1 MTSSLQQ
8 QLAAIAATSTHQLD
22 IKAQKAAHG
31 KSLLFEPKIAA
42 SQDFNTLYQICH
54 EGFQE
59 LCLLDPRFAAF
70 AQNLFSEQSKTE
82 DRTQMT
88 KAENEELDAAIE
100 GFLGLVGAR
109 LLLRPAVKAVE
120 WLVRRFRIHEYNA
133 EFAILTFLPY
143 HDHPVFLTLL
153 SIVPRKISPTYRFL
167 YPYMTSYQNP
177 PRQTIVYTATH
188 TPSFFSAL
196 NQYVLKVTKS
206 HHQSPALL
214 SFWASVAT
222 QAVDAQLDETKSG
235 RGNIQRQREEDLLLR
250 ILPVL
255 NEALSLKNAPEL
267 KIGCYMIMT
276 VMASKAS
283 LDDKVLNGMMEAIV
297 YSWSLDTLDGALVSV
312 AILAQE
318 RQGAKLPKT
327 VARGLLRL
335 ERLADR
341 LLDLSQQCR
350 SDRLAFGLVLTIV
363 EKFGKSASSD
373 TTSWLDVVEKTLQ
386 AQIYDD
392 RQMAIIVKS
401 LLVTIHRIDQAA
413 DVTAE
418 QRDQLADLIIRL
430 HQSEAI
436 GRTVTKVIEDE
447 GMDVEQLE
455 MRLKIVMRPAIESK
469 QETEDVD
476 MDDSLPALPDASED
490 LVSTLPAQSTEQ
502 SLLATHDSKLS
513 ATLSKAFLGCVS
525 SEEKLKNFSHAP
537 LLADHDTLF
546 LTFLARF
553 WCESQPALARS
564 SALRLATEHLS
575 SLSDGSA
582 DFQGLIPY
590 VLNALS
596 DKSAGVRRAAAGL
609 AATLTSKTAKKAT
622 KTSIWAQ
629 DSIYGSSSKSIKWL
643 SPEDAFKILSTAVVP
658 SLEECILD
666 GNHIKHVLQSAV
678 DDRVHKHAGSPAHGP
693 ELKSALRAGLCNF
706 LSSHAVNTPLLRVR
720 LGLLSFFDGVGKS
733 ASAARVQ
740 VVLPAV
746 EKWLSLSQAEATS
759 ICKLES
765 LDLLEV
771 DRSHLRAIGS
781 RDAEGV
787 QLLQKIIG
795 GQFGSDRS
803 NIRQAAFERL
813 RAIWPSL
820 KVNIKQEAAQ
830 SLLDLALDPSE
841 TAAAQSKRENAL
853 ETLRAVDLPTQA
865 LVSFLDSVPT
875 AVQLPENPPA
885 SKRRRTSKAEMARF
899 DVRDTEDT
907 TKAIE
912 KLTLVLELVEGS
924 SPENHPELLR
934 GLFQILGELQQYK
947 IQTQSSLV
955 YLQSLIITSLL
966 AIVDQLKTTSETI
979 DQSAIRADLLV
990 DCVRQNA
997 NPQVQNSA
1005 LLLISSLATSVPDT
1019 VLHSVMPIFTFMS
1032 SSTLRQTDEYS
1043 AHVIDQTISRVI
1055 PPLAASLR
1063 KRKRDLVL
1071 GAAELLLSFTAAYEH
1086 IPLHRRLG
1094 LFGQLTK
1101 TMGPDDS
1108 LFAIVAMLLE
1118 RYPTDKAVKRFTVD
1132 LMRLF
1137 DPATNLKASKR
1148 YLDLVEDALQPK
1160 RTVSDALFSLNEKD
1174 PDQIQKAAVHLF
1186 ESLADL
1192 LRDVQLHN
1200 KVLKALK
1207 DDNEN
1212 AAAIRTVF
1220 TQLLERTI
1228 ELSLKF
1234 KDTAILRDACGR
1246 VLSSILRLLP
1256 TPELVKSTDSLL
1268 NHSNVEVRR
1277 TALKAVEAQA
1287 IEVKPNNVS
1296 ARTALLQFLPRIIS
1310 VITNTD
1316 DSNLKHT
1323 AVACIDQISE
1333 KFGKK
1338 DTSAVAMAAE
1348 AIAGEQSLGSKEDR
1362 LRIMSLLCLTSIVEI
1377 LRDDFIP
1384 LIPKVLPKA
1393 FAYLEESIAAESK
1406 SSLHNAVYALLC
1418 AILEH
1423 IPFMFSGHHLDSAL
1437 QLSHKSAA
1445 ADLSEEDDANRQ
1457 QFYLLVAQQ
1466 VDAKEMFGAAE
1477 RNWDSAVQAGYPA
1490 PKEHLAALHRAI
1502 EMRSKSTVVKNAQ
1515 QLFEFLI
1522 KAFDL
1527 RRTKL
1532 MGTKVSDEDAE
1543 ELIEEIG
1550 EVERQINAVAIT
1562 TVMKLNDA
1570 TFRPFFV
1577 RLVEWTASGL
1587 PKKEDRGRMLRA
1599 TSLFVF
1605 LDSFFDKLKSIV
1617 TGYSSYMLD
1626 LAAEV
1631 LGKTSEKSS
1640 EYVHLLESTLSALA
1654 KSFEN
1659 DEDDFWTA
1667 PSHFS
1672 VISGPLL
1679 SLIPAFASQPLSES
1693 HIIPS
1698 LTALAV
1704 AANSPDHHKALN
1716 GAILK
1721 YMRSDSASTRLAA
1734 VKAEHALTEA
1744 IGEEWLGLLPE
1755 MLPFISELQEDEDE
1769 QVEQETARWIRRIEE
1784 VLGESLEGMLQ

>member
-1 MTSSLQQ
+1 MSSLQQ

-22 IKAQKAAHG
+22 LKAQKAAHG

-42 SQDFNTLYQICH
+42 SQDFNTVYQICH

-88 KAENEELDAAIE
+88 KAQNEELDAVLE
-100 GFLGLVGAR
+100 SFLGLVGAR
-109 LLLRPAVKAVE
+109 LLLKPAVKAVE
-120 WLVRRFRIHEYNA
+120 WLVRRFRIHEYNT
-133 EFAILTFLPY
+133 EFTILTFLPY
-143 HDHPVFLTLL
+143 HSHPVFLTLL

-188 TPSFFSAL
+188 TPAFFSAL

-222 QAVDAQLDETKSG
+222 QSVDAQLDETKSG

-250 ILPVL
+250 VLPVL

-297 YSWSLDTLDGALVSV
+297 SSWSLDTLDGALVSV

-318 RQGAKLPKT
+318 RQGAKLPKA
-327 VARGLLRL
+327 VARGLLKL
-335 ERLADR
+335 DRLADR
-341 LLDLSQQCR
+341 LLALSQQCR
-350 SDRLAFGLVLTIV
+350 SDRLAFGLVLAII
-363 EKFGKSASSD
+363 EKFAKSASSD
-373 TTSWLDVVEKTLQ
+373 TAAWLDVVEKTLQ

-392 RQMAIIVKS
+392 RQMAIIIKS

-413 DVTAE
+413 DVTTE
-418 QRDQLADLIIRL
+418 QRDQLADSIIRL
-430 HQSEAI
+430 HQSETI
-436 GRTVTKVIEDE
+436 GLAVTKVIEDE

-455 MRLKIVMRPAIESK
+455 MRLKIVLRHSVESK

-476 MDDSLPALPDASED
+476 MEDSLPALPDASDD
-490 LVSTLPAQSTEQ
+490 LVTNLPVQSTEQ
-502 SLLATHDSKLS
+502 SLLATHDSNLFT
-513 ATLSKAFLGCVS
+513 TLSTAFLGCVS
-525 SEEKLKNFSHAP
+525 SEEKLKSFSHAP
-537 LLADHDTLF
+537 LFANNDTLF

-564 SALRLATEHLS
+564 SALRLASEHLS
-575 SLSDGSA
+575 SVSDGSL

-590 VLNALS
+590 ILNALS

-609 AATLTSKTAKKAT
+609 AAIVSSKTAQKGT
-622 KTSIWAQ
+622 KTSIWARE
-629 DSIYGSSSKSIKWL
+629 SIYGSSSKSIKWL
-643 SPEDAFKILSTAVVP
+643 SAEDAYKILSTAVVP
-658 SLEECILD
+658 TLEECILD
-666 GNHIKHVLQSAV
+666 GNHIKQVLQSAV
-678 DDRVHKHAGSPAHGP
+678 DDHAHKHAGSPVHGP
-693 ELKSALRAGLCNF
+693 ELKSALRTGACNF

-720 LGLLSFFDGVGKS
+720 LGLLSYFDGVGKS

-740 VVLPAV
+740 IVLPAV
-746 EKWLSLSQAEATS
+746 EKWLSLSQSEASS
-759 ICKLES
+759 ICRLES

-803 NIRQAAFERL
+803 NIQQAAFERL
-813 RAIWPSL
+813 KTIWPSL
-820 KVNIKQEAAQ
+820 KVNMKMEAAQ
-830 SLLDLALDPSE
+830 SLLDLDLDPSE
-841 TAAAQSKRENAL
+841 SAAAQSKRENAL

-924 SPENHPELLR
+924 SPEDHPELLR

-966 AIVDQLKTTSETI
+966 AIVDKLKATSETI

-1055 PPLAASLR
+1055 PPLAASFR

-1094 LFGQLTK
+1094 LFGQLAK

-1160 RTVSDALFSLNEKD
+1160 RTVSDALFSLSEKD

-1207 DDNEN
+1207 DENEN
-1212 AAAIRTVF
+1212 AAAIGSVF

-1234 KDTAILRDACGR
+1234 KDTEVLRDACGR
-1246 VLSSILRLLP
+1246 VLSSVLRLLP
-1256 TPELVKSTDSLL
+1256 TPELVKSADSLL

-1277 TALKAVEAQA
+1277 TALRAVEAQA
-1287 IEVKPNNVS
+1287 SEVKPSNVA
-1296 ARTALLQFLPRIIS
+1296 ARTALLRFLPRVTS
-1310 VITNTD
+1310 VITSSD
-1316 DSNLKHT
+1316 DSKLKHT

-1338 DTSAVAMAAE
+1338 DTSAVATAAE
-1348 AIAGEQSLGSKEDR
+1348 AVAGEKSLGSKEDR
-1362 LRIMSLLCLTSIVEI
+1362 LRIMSLLCLTSVVEI

-1384 LIPKVLPKA
+1384 LIPIVLPKG

-1423 IPFMFSGHHLDSAL
+1423 IPFMFSGSHLDSAL
-1437 QLSHKSAA
+1437 QLSHKSAVA
-1445 ADLSEEDDANRQ
+1445 ELSEEADENRQ

-1466 VDAKEMFGAAE
+1466 VDAKEVFGAAE
-1477 RNWDSAVQAGYPA
+1477 RNWESAVQAGYPA
-1490 PKEHLAALHRAI
+1490 PREHLAALHRAI
-1502 EMRSKSTVVKNAQ
+1502 EMRPKSTVVKNAH

-1532 MGTKVSDEDAE
+1532 SSSEMSDEETE
-1543 ELIEEIG
+1543 ELIEEI
-1550 EVERQINAVAIT
+1550 EEAEQQVNAVAIT

-1577 RLVEWTASGL
+1577 RLVEWAASGM
-1587 PKKEDRGRMLRA
+1587 PKKEARGGMLRA

-1605 LDSFFDKLKSIV
+1605 LDTFFDKLKSIV

-1631 LGKTSEKSS
+1631 LGKTSEKSA
-1640 EYVHLLESTLSALA
+1640 EHVHLLESTLSALA

-1659 DEDDFWTA
+1659 DDDDFWTA

-1679 SLIPAFASQPLSES
+1679 SLIPAFASQSLTES

-1734 VKAEHALTEA
+1734 IKTEQALTEA
-1744 IGEEWLGLLPE
+1744 LGEEWLGLLPE

-1769 QVEQETARWIRRIEE
+1769 QVERETARWIKRIEE